1 MSVLFTTGP
10 IPIAVRQVS
19 VGAMTGVAPTKTV
32 TAVPTLCYST
42 VPVYPGG
49 LWGYA
54 LAATP
59 TTEEV
64 LTDGGIFKLSDTD
77 PVLVLEAHAQVGSAQ
92 TYTVVLH
99 NDGDT
104 SGTYDV
110 NIVATEGGNK
120 TRKCFS
126 TPIIVMPYQSLK
138 VTTTAAGAVTLLVVR
153 AQATHI
159 L

>member
-1 MSVLFTTGP
+1 
-10 IPIAVRQVS
+10 
-19 VGAMTGVAPTKTV
+19 MTGVAPTKTV
-32 TAVPTLCYST
+32 TAVPTLCYPT

-59 TTEEV
+59 TTEET
-64 LTDGGIFKLSDTD
+64 LTDGGLFKLSDTD
-77 PVLVLEAHAQVGSAQ
+77 PVLVLEAHVQVGAAQ
-92 TYTVVLH
+92 TYGVTIH

-104 SGTYDV
+104 LGTYDV
-110 NIVATEGGNK
+110 SLLATEGGNK

-138 VTTTAAGAVTLLVVR
+138 MTTTAAGAVTLLVVR